1 MSDELEDP
9 PKPIEQQLDTKSG
22 LPPTHHS
29 DAPHVATASLSLIT
43 HHSPTPTDFEAIL
56 QAEQRRRGGIWRLLQ
71 QGFWG
76 LMAVAVLVASI
87 QTAEVS
93 AQEFWKGLP
102 RLGDWLTR
110 LWPPDFKELP
120 SFLEAIWETLAIAIV
135 GTGAAIV
142 VAVPLAILVARN
154 ITPLPWL
161 AILLRGFSN
170 LLRGIDTAIFAL
182 FFVSIVGLGPFAGV
196 LGVAC
201 HTTGSMAKLY
211 AEVLETIPREP
222 IEAIEATGTD
232 RLRTFTFAVLPEALP
247 GLIGI
252 SLYLWEYNVRSSV
265 ILGIVGAGGIGY
277 ELLVSLKLLDFARL
291 TTILIL
297 ILTMVSLIDALSAY
311 LRQRLG

>member
-1 MSDELEDP
+1 MTERLPSSVTPGRNHP
-9 PKPIEQQLDTKSG
+9 P
-22 LPPTHHS
+22 
-29 DAPHVATASLSLIT
+29 
-43 HHSPTPTDFEAIL
+43 DFEEIL
-56 QAEQRRRGGIWRLLQ
+56 QAEQYRRGGVWRLLQ

-76 LMAVAVLVASI
+76 LLAVAVLVASL

-93 AQEFWKGLP
+93 PQEFWKGLP
-102 RLGDWLTR
+102 RLVDWLTR
-110 LWPPDFKELP
+110 LWPPDFSEFP

-142 VAVPLAILVARN
+142 VALPLALLVARN
-154 ITPLPWL
+154 ITPLSWL
-161 AILLRGFSN
+161 ATLLRGFSN

-182 FFVSIVGLGPFAGV
+182 LFVSIVGLGPFAGV

-211 AEVLETIPREP
+211 AEVLETIPHEP
-222 IEAIEATGTD
+222 VEAIEATGSD
-232 RLRTFTFAVLPEALP
+232 RIRTFAFAVLPEALP

-252 SLYLWEYNVRSSV
+252 TLYLWEFNVRSSV

-277 ELLVSLKLLDFARL
+277 ELLVSLKLLDFPRL
-291 TTILIL
+291 ATILIL
-297 ILTMVSLIDALSAY
+297 ILTMVSLIDAFSAY